1 MNKKTFFARAASK
14 ALALAAAVMMMSA
27 ATACSKDSDNDNGG
41 GTPPLPEPKAQTVTI
56 DGVEKPIL
64 KAEYEDGGD
73 GDYRLFLNLSA
84 DGKERVEIGLNKELH
99 MTGSPID
106 LTEREKKHE
115 GDEWY
120 WAVDYY
126 KPDNIQLIDTYAH
139 PDSERPVFTTGT
151 LTASGSPDGTINIR
165 LKNGRVKGKDGKEHT
180 LTVSYSGTMEKYGAP
195 LPAPKAQTV
204 TIDGAEKPIV
214 KAEYNNWS
222 DGSCILYLYLSA
234 DGKERVRFELN
245 KDLHMTGSPVKLTEK
260 EKKHTGKWYWIVEYD
275 KPDGTILIDT
285 WGNPDRDGSVFT
297 TGTLTISGSF
307 DGTLNIRLENGRVKG
322 TDGKEHTLVLS
333 YSGKMTKK

>member
-1 MNKKTFFARAASK
+1 
-14 ALALAAAVMMMSA
+14 
-27 ATACSKDSDNDNGG
+27 
-41 GTPPLPEPKAQTVTI
+41 
-56 DGVEKPIL
+56 
-64 KAEYEDGGD
+64 
-73 GDYRLFLNLSA
+73 
-84 DGKERVEIGLNKELH
+84 
-99 MTGSPID
+99 
-106 LTEREKKHE
+106 
-115 GDEWY
+115 
-120 WAVDYY
+120 
-126 KPDNIQLIDTYAH
+126 
-139 PDSERPVFTTGT
+139 
-151 LTASGSPDGTINIR
+151 
-165 LKNGRVKGKDGKEHT
+165 
-180 LTVSYSGTMEKYGAP
+180 MEKYGAP

-333 YSGKMTKK
+333 YSGKMTKKK